1 MKPELPS
8 SSQAEDVPH
17 VKDEEYDRILSRL
30 AELEKEEEEAENAN
44 REELGGAGSDVSPD
58 LVLLEEEMKSVEVSC
73 MLLNLNR
80 KFDFWNAQ
88 ILFFCSCC

>member
-1 MKPELPS
+1 MKPELTISSEAENVPS
-8 SSQAEDVPH
+8 

-44 REELGGAGSDVSPD
+44 QEELGEAGSDISLDDVI
-58 LVLLEEEMKSVEVSC
+58 LEEEMKSSEVSC

-80 KFDFWNAQ
+80 KFDFWNAC
-88 ILFFCSCC
+88 ILCFCS